1 MSVIP
6 LYRTWVQRIKHLWS
20 RLGDTQPHSLRGSVQ
35 KHLSLLPLFRYNTRS
50 SHTGEQLL
58 SHKREKEMAPKQT
71 ILVVDDQMSVRML
84 VQDYLTQ
91 EGYHVVVASNGK
103 EALYAA
109 RHEKPDLI
117 LLDIMMPEMG
127 GYDFIRAHR
136 QECNT
141 PIILLTAKL
150 DETDKVLGLELG
162 ADDYV
167 TKPFGMR
174 ELVARIHAVLRRI
187 DRQDTPAD
195 VLHVREITLD
205 KSARTVA
212 VGDVLLSLTPS
223 EFKLLETLMSQP
235 GRAFSRL
242 DLLEALQGIALEGA
256 ESTINIHIRNLRAKI
271 EPDPKHPSYIET
283 VFGVGYRLCPE

>member
-1 MSVIP
+1 M
-6 LYRTWVQRIKHLWS
+6 
-20 RLGDTQPHSLRGSVQ
+20 LRKKTFWIV
-35 KHLSLLPLFRYNTRS
+35 LL
-50 SHTGEQLL
+50 
-58 SHKREKEMAPKQT
+58 
-71 ILVVDDQMSVRML
+71 I
-84 VQDYLTQ
+84 
-91 EGYHVVVASNGK
+91 VA
-103 EALYAA
+103 L
-109 RHEKPDLI
+109 
-117 LLDIMMPEMG
+117 
-127 GYDFIRAHR
+127 
-136 QECNT
+136 
-141 PIILLTAKL
+141 
-150 DETDKVLGLELG
+150 LG

-195 VLHVREITLD
+195 VLRVREITLD
-205 KSARTVA
+205 KGARTVA

-242 DLLEALQGIALEGA
+242 DLLEALQGVALEGA

-283 VFGVGYRLCPE
+283 VFGVGYRLCSE